1 MSQPTSET
9 TLRPGA
15 TPAGRPAKHILVLGG
30 GALAAELYAP
40 AVVRLGWEREML
52 FVDVSPRSIEVLQSA
67 FPGLRTRVG
76 GYAELIQDRDFISQF
91 EGAVIALPNYLH
103 EHAVTACLEAGL
115 DVLCEKPLALDAKT
129 CRQLGDVAERTGRQ
143 LSIAMV
149 RRLIPAVLAVKDALR
164 AGLIGDLAHLEI
176 QHGSSFQWPS
186 ESGAYF
192 RPENGGLLVNM
203 GVHYLDMIEDW
214 VGPLLPVA
222 YRDDFG
228 GGAEANCD
236 YKLRTAAGGAVR
248 LKLSVTDRLENSVV
262 IRGSRGEIRMDV
274 NKFDSFSWMGYDSGL
289 IGELHPRRPFS
300 SEAWPPDFVSG
311 FAQQFLDFRD
321 VIERNAPVRVSAK
334 QAVRTHE
341 LIDWAYANRDSLLPR
356 IQRSGSRPALA
367 PCKVTV
373 TGGSGFLGEKLVER
387 MHDLGF
393 DDIVV
398 PVRSYRSGARVA
410 RFAVERRLTDLLNYE
425 SVLQSVA
432 GSRYVFHLAYGSG
445 GSDSARVTIEGTKN
459 VVEAAIAQ
467 QVEAVVVVSTVTV
480 FGHPGGDRPIDE
492 TFPYR
497 PALCEYGNSKTQ
509 AEKYCLARAK
519 TSGRTRIVVI
529 NPGSIYGPGGRLF
542 TELPVRAVQ
551 AGYFSWFDGG
561 IGKINYAFVENVVDA
576 LILAANC
583 AKAHAQ
589 NFIVCDGVC
598 TFREFMTPLL
608 GDLAE
613 KVPSFTRQQ
622 ILLMEKAARPGLRD
636 LLNAL
641 TGPEIMR
648 VVNGLPLLS
657 TAKRLIE
664 NHFRKAY
671 ARAQTARA
679 SLRSNAGEAKRGNT
693 NSVPPLWLADI
704 FGPFTTEYSTRKARE
719 TLGWTPLVPLEEGE
733 RASRHWLGTLGLP
746 SPAQSGS
753 PESTDEEFSTVVD
766 HRG

>member
-1 MSQPTSET
+1 MSPPTSEA
-9 TLRPGA
+9 TLR
-15 TPAGRPAKHILVLGG
+15 PAGRPSKHILVLGG

-67 FPGLRTRVG
+67 FPSLRTRVG
-76 GYAELIQDRDFISQF
+76 GYAGLIHDRDFISQF
-91 EGAVIALPNYLH
+91 EGVVIALPNYLH

-115 DVLCEKPLALDAKT
+115 DVLCEKPLALDART
-129 CRQLGDVAERTGRQ
+129 CRQLGDVAEKTGRR

-164 AGLIGDLAHLEI
+164 TGLIGDVSHLEI

-236 YKLRTAAGGAVR
+236 YTLRTTAGGAVR
-248 LKLSVTDRLENSVV
+248 LKLSVTDRLANCVV
-262 IRGSRGEIRMDV
+262 IRGSRGEIRIDV
-274 NKFDSFSWMGYDSGL
+274 NKFDSFSWIGYESGL
-289 IGELHPRRPFS
+289 IGDLRPQRPFS
-300 SEAWPPDFVSG
+300 SETWPLDFVSS
-311 FAQQFLDFRD
+311 FAQQFFEFRE
-321 VIERNAPVRVSAK
+321 VIERNAPVRVSAR
-334 QAVRTHE
+334 QAERTHE
-341 LIDWAYANRDSLLPR
+341 LIDWAYAHRDSLLPR
-356 IQRSGSRPALA
+356 IERSGLRPELTPAKA
-367 PCKVTV
+367 TV
-373 TGGSGFLGEKLVER
+373 TGGSGFVGEKLVER
-387 MHDLGF
+387 LHQLGF
-393 DDIVV
+393 DNIVV
-398 PVRSYRSGARVA
+398 PVRSYRSGAGVA

-445 GSDSARVTIEGTKN
+445 GNDSARVTVEGTKN

-467 QVEAVVVVSTVTV
+467 QAEAVVVVSTATV

-497 PALCEYGNSKTQ
+497 PALGEYGNSKTQ

-542 TELPVRAVQ
+542 TELPVRALQ
-551 AGYFSWFDGG
+551 EGYFSWIDGG
-561 IGKINYAFVENVVDA
+561 IGKINYAFVDNVVDA

-583 AKAHAQ
+583 ASAHGQ
-589 NFIVCDGVC
+589 NFIVCDGVS
-598 TFREFMTPLL
+598 TFREFLTPLL
-608 GDLAE
+608 GSLAE
-613 KVPSFTRQQ
+613 KVPSCTRQQ
-622 ILLMEKAARPGLRD
+622 ILQMEKAARPGFRD
-636 LLNAL
+636 LLSAL

-657 TAKRLIE
+657 TPKKLIE
-664 NHFRKAY
+664 NRFRKTYAKAQV
-671 ARAQTARA
+671 ARATLRFQT
-679 SLRSNAGEAKRGNT
+679 NEANRG
-693 NSVPPLWLADI
+693 SAKGVPPLWLADI
-704 FGPFTTEYSTRKARE
+704 FGSFATEYSSRKARE
-719 TLGWTPLVPLEEGE
+719 ILGWTPLVSLEEGV

-746 SPAQSGS
+746 SRDRSGS
-753 PESTDEEFSTVVD
+753 PEAADEEFSTLAG
-766 HRG
+766 H